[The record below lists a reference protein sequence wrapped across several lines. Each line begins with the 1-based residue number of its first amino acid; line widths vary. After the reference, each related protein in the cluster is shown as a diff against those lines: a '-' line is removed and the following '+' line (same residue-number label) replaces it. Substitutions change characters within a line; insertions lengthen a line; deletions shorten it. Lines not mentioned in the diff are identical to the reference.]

1 MINTKSKGIINKDIQ
16 TSNGMLYE
24 NTKVNIIDIGKD
36 KIQVSDMAGRIFWVK
51 HSDISV

>member
-1 MINTKSKGIINKDIQ
+1 MISTKNRGTINNNIQ

-24 NTKVNIIDIGKD
+24 NTKVKIISTGPD

-51 HSDISV
+51 HTDISV